1 MFNHPKFI
9 TDATLEK
16 LAKWLRLLGYDTV
29 VFHKE
34 AGREMLR
41 LAQAEGRIVLT
52 RRSDMTQRQFSG
64 CLYLIMGKDISSQ
77 LNDVISKFALKIE
90 KQSMFGI
97 CLRCNRKLHSVSGEG
112 LRNLV
117 PPYVFENCASF
128 NKCSS
133 CQNIFWEG
141 THQRN
146 ALQFL
151 EKHINNFRIKR

>member
-1 MFNHPKFI
+1 MFDNPKFI

-41 LAQAEGRIVLT
+41 LAQAERRIVLT
-52 RRSDMTQRQFSG
+52 RRSDMTERQFSG
-64 CLYLIMGKDISSQ
+64 CLYLIAGKDISSQ
-77 LNDVISKFALKIE
+77 LNDVISKFALKLE
-90 KQSMFGI
+90 KRQMFGI
-97 CLRCNRKLHSVSGEG
+97 CLKCNKKLHSVSGEA

-117 PPYVFENCASF
+117 PPYVFEHSVNF
-128 NKCSS
+128 NQCPS

-141 THQRN
+141 THRRN
-146 ALQFL
+146 SLRFL
-151 EKHINNFRIKR
+151 KKHIKNFSIK

>member
-1 MFNHPKFI
+1 MFDHPKFI
-9 TDATLEK
+9 TDASLEK
-16 LAKWLRLLGYDTV
+16 LAKWLRILGYDTV

-34 AGREMLR
+34 AGRGMLR
-41 LAQAEGRIVLT
+41 LAQAERRIVLT
-52 RRSDMTQRQFSG
+52 RRSDMAERQFSG

-90 KQSMFGI
+90 KQEMFTL
-97 CLRCNRKLHSVSGEG
+97 CLKCNKNLHSISIEEA
-112 LRNLV
+112 RNLV
-117 PPYVFENCASF
+117 PPYVFENCSSF
-128 NKCSS
+128 KQCSS

-151 EKHINNFRIKR
+151 DKYIKNFRIK

>member
-1 MFNHPKFI
+1 MFDHPKFI
-9 TDATLEK
+9 TDAALAK
-16 LAKWLRLLGYDTV
+16 LAKWLRLLGCDTV

-41 LAQAEGRIVLT
+41 LAQIEGRIVLT
-52 RRSDMTQRQFSG
+52 RRYDMTRRQFSG
-64 CLYLIMGKDISSQ
+64 CLYLIEGKDISSQ
-77 LNDVISKFALKIE
+77 LNDVINRFSLKINKKE
-90 KQSMFGI
+90 MFGI
-97 CLRCNRKLHSVSGEG
+97 CLKCNKKLNSVSGEG

-128 NKCSS
+128 NKCPS

-146 ALQFL
+146 SLQFL
-151 EKHINNFRIKR
+151 EKHINNFQIK

>member
-1 MFNHPKFI
+1 MFDHPKFI
-9 TDATLEK
+9 TDASLAK
-16 LAKWLRLLGYDTV
+16 LAKWLRLLGYDAV
-29 VFHKE
+29 VFHKK

-52 RRSDMTQRQFSG
+52 RRSDMTERQFSG
-64 CLYLIMGKDISSQ
+64 CLYLITGKDISSQ
-77 LNDVISKFALKIE
+77 LNDVIDKFALQIE

-97 CLRCNRKLHSVSGEG
+97 CLRCNRKLQSVSGEG

-128 NKCSS
+128 NECPS
-133 CQNIFWEG
+133 CRNIFWEG

-151 EKHINNFRIKR
+151 EKYIKNFRLK